1 MKYLKWLPGVM
12 VLTIIAWGIVS
23 AQEPPKDP
31 PKAPVPG
38 EDTWNQPGQKGPM
51 GPMGPGR
58 GEPGKGPGIQGGPNT
73 PQPGGPGQNRPAHQL
88 TEEERQQTLEF
99 IQEFSPDRAEHL
111 KKLEKRSPAEYND
124 ILTKAYRQMTELTEL
139 KKTNP
144 DIYADIIKRNK
155 LESQSMDLAK
165 QFRETEDTQK
175 KEELKT
181 QLQTMLAE
189 LFDLREKE
197 KEREIKK
204 LETQLNELKNMYQ
217 KRKENKTTIIEDRLK
232 ELLGEKEAMKW

>member
-1 MKYLKWLPGVM
+1 M

-31 PKAPVPG
+31 AKTPVPG
-38 EDTWNQPGQKGPM
+38 EDTWNQPGPKGPM

-58 GEPGKGPGIQGGPNT
+58 GEPGKGPGMQAGPNA
-73 PQPGGPGQNRPAHQL
+73 PQPGGPGQSRPVHQMS
-88 TEEERQQTLEF
+88 EEERQQTLEF

-124 ILTKAYRQMTELTEL
+124 ILMKAFRQMTELTEL

-144 DIYADIIKRNK
+144 DIYNEIIKRNK
-155 LESQSMDLAK
+155 LESQSMDLSK
-165 QFRETEDTQK
+165 QFRETEDAKK
-175 KEELKT
+175 KEELKI
-181 QLQTMLAE
+181 QLQTTLAE

-217 KRKENKTTIIEDRLK
+217 KRKENKATIIEDRLK